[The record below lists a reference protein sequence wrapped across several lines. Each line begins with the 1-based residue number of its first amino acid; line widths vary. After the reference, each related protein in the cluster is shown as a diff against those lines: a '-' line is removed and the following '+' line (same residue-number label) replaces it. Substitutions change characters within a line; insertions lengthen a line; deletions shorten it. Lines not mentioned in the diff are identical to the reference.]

1 VAAAGGDILRRVPP
15 QNIEAEESVL
25 GAILLE
31 NDAVNAVLE
40 VAAVD
45 DFYRESH
52 RLIFQAMVDLA
63 DRNQPVDAI
72 TLTDSLRG
80 KGVLEQVG
88 GPAYIAELAARVPT
102 AATAT

>member
-1 VAAAGGDILRRVPP
+1 M
-15 QNIEAEESVL
+15 
-25 GAILLE
+25 LE

-40 VAAVD
+40 VAGVD

-52 RLIFQAMVDLA
+52 RQIFQAMVDLA

-88 GPAYIAELAARVPT
+88 GPAYIAELAMRVPT
-102 AATAT
+102 AANAAYYAQNRAREGSIAQPRVGRHRNRQ

>member
-1 VAAAGGDILRRVPP
+1 MAAAGSDILRRVPP

-40 VAAVD
+40 VAGVD

-52 RLIFQAMVDLA
+52 RLIFRRWSIWPIATS
-63 DRNQPVDAI
+63 RW
-72 TLTDSLRG
+72 TRLR
-80 KGVLEQVG
+80 
-88 GPAYIAELAARVPT
+88 
-102 AATAT
+102 